1 MIRNDLITSEC
12 QMGDAGLKRPKPGDR
27 DRNPRVV
34 DGGLNGKIAGED
46 DVGDFSFKKFGEK

>member
-1 MIRNDLITSEC
+1 MIGNDLITSEC

-34 DGGLNGKIAGED
+34 D